1 MTDTAIFHAM
11 GVLQLLIAFINF
23 YVANQAAAA
32 GLGVLNIAV
41 AALLTMTGVFCTIVG
56 CKMFGWLDK

>member
-1 MTDTAIFHAM
+1 MTDTAIFRAM

-23 YVANQAAAA
+23 YVANQALTA
-32 GLGVLNIAV
+32 GTDALNIAV
-41 AALLTMTGVFCTIVG
+41 AALLTMTGVFCTVVG